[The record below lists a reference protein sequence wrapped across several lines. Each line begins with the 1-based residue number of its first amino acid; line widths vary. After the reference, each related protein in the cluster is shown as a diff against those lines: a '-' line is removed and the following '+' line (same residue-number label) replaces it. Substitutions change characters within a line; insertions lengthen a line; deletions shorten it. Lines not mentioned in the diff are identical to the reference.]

1 MNNYKIVFMGTPDFG
16 IPSLNELYKQGY
28 EVEAV
33 YTQPDRVNKRGNKV
47 QFSAVKQFAL
57 EHDIT
62 IYQPNSLKDE
72 KELDVLR
79 ALNPDLIIV
88 IAYGKILPQ
97 AVLDIPKYGVINV
110 HASLLPKYRGAAPVQ
125 RSIIDGEETT
135 GVTIMQLDAGMDT
148 GNIIAEKSV
157 FITPHMTSEDLFG
170 VLSNVGA
177 KLLIDVLDDLPA
189 KLAASVK
196 QDESKA
202 TYAEKLT
209 KEMGHINWNDSARTI
224 DRLIRGMYPNPGTYT
239 FYRGKRIKIHEAVL
253 LESSSND
260 ALGKIFSL
268 SDGMLHVKCSD
279 GAIGLL
285 MIQPENHKKMSASD
299 FINGYKVTTDESFEY

>member
-157 FITPHMTSEDLFG
+157 FITPHMTSEDLFD

-202 TYAEKLT
+202 T
-209 KEMGHINWNDSARTI
+209 
-224 DRLIRGMYPNPGTYT
+224 
-239 FYRGKRIKIHEAVL
+239 
-253 LESSSND
+253 
-260 ALGKIFSL
+260 
-268 SDGMLHVKCSD
+268 
-279 GAIGLL
+279 
-285 MIQPENHKKMSASD
+285 
-299 FINGYKVTTDESFEY
+299 